1 MNLIHSYDGVKML
14 GSGLLHPSMPL
25 TTFRAFFCEWV
36 CNMIFFLLF
45 TKILK
50 YFSVK
55 RCFRERLFMY
65 NNIFQ
70 LNIPALM
77 TIANWYS
84 ESLEKLEIID
94 ALDHYGWRML
104 SEMRDQGIPDPLVM
118 LTWKCTKLT
127 HLTLIGKSSVIF
139 HMKLKTFFAESSN

>member
-1 MNLIHSYDGVKML
+1 
-14 GSGLLHPSMPL
+14 
-25 TTFRAFFCEWV
+25 
-36 CNMIFFLLF
+36 
-45 TKILK
+45 
-50 YFSVK
+50 
-55 RCFRERLFMY
+55 MY